1 MADSPKILIDLH
13 YLPSVHWFANV
24 LRADEVCI
32 ENAERFQKQTYRNR
46 CKINTAGGIID
57 LAVPVK
63 HSNPVKLI
71 TEVEIDNSQLWQ
83 RIHWRTIK
91 SAYGNSPYFEY
102 YQPYFEKL
110 YSESEVYL
118 FDWNMKV
125 LTLCL
130 KLLKKP
136 CNIVYSEIY
145 LEEGKTEL
153 LDLRSKIHP
162 KKAIQEEFDFLK
174 GIYVQV
180 FGSEFAS
187 GLSVIDLLFCEGP
200 YASQWLLQES
210 LQNK

>member
-1 MADSPKILIDLH
+1 MIEKQILIDLH
-13 YLPSVHWFANV
+13 YLPSVHWFANI
-24 LRADEVCI
+24 LRAEEVII
-32 ENAERFQKQTYRNR
+32 EDAERFQKQTYRNR
-46 CKINTAGGIID
+46 CKINTAGGILD

-71 TEVEIDNSQLWQ
+71 REVEIDNSQLWQ

-110 YSESEVYL
+110 YAEPATYL
-118 FDWNMKV
+118 FDWNIKA

-136 CNIVYSEIY
+136 CNIVFSEIY
-145 LEEGKTEL
+145 LEEDKTEMP
-153 LDLRSKIHP
+153 DLRSKIHP
-162 KKAIQEEFDFLK
+162 KKVIPERFDFIH
-174 GIYVQV
+174 GNYVQV
-180 FGSEFAS
+180 FGNEFAS

-200 YASQWLLQES
+200 YAVNWLLGDS
-210 LQNK
+210 LKK